1 MAMKEIQTAQNDTS
15 NEITLRDFMQNDT
28 NKVTELINQY
38 PYQIPVQAIA
48 EWWKCDADSI
58 RRALEQSS
66 VFGIGFRQAGKLN
79 RAFVIPTGKFVRW
92 YLGMRE

>member
-1 MAMKEIQTAQNDTS
+1 MKEPWAVQSDTN
-15 NEITLRDFMQNDT
+15 NEVTLRDFMQNDT
-28 NKVTELINQY
+28 KKVTELINQY
-38 PYQIPVQAIA
+38 PYQIPVQAIS

>member
-1 MAMKEIQTAQNDTS
+1 MERAQTVQSDSSNKTS
-15 NEITLRDFMQNDT
+15 LRDFMQNDT

-66 VFGIGFRQAGKLN
+66 VLELGFGKLEN
-79 RAFVIPTGKFVRW
+79 
-92 YLGMRE
+92 

>member
-1 MAMKEIQTAQNDTS
+1 MKETQAVQSDTND
-15 NEITLRDFMQNDT
+15 EVTLRDFMQNDT
-28 NKVTELINQY
+28 KKVTELINQY

>member
-1 MAMKEIQTAQNDTS
+1 MKEPRAVQSDTN
-15 NEITLRDFMQNDT
+15 NEVTLRDFMQNDT
-28 NKVTELINQY
+28 KKVTELINQY

-79 RAFVIPTGKFVRW
+79 RAFVIPTGKFVISI
-92 YLGMRE
+92 

>member
-1 MAMKEIQTAQNDTS
+1 MKEIQIVQSDGS
-15 NEITLRDFMQNDT
+15 HEVTLHDFMKNDT
-28 NKVTELINQY
+28 NRVTELINQY

>member
-1 MAMKEIQTAQNDTS
+1 MKEPWAVQSDTN
-15 NEITLRDFMQNDT
+15 NEVTLRDFMQNDT
-28 NKVTELINQY
+28 KKVTELINQY

-58 RRALEQSS
+58 RRSLEQSS

>member
-1 MAMKEIQTAQNDTS
+1 MKEPLAVQSDTN
-15 NEITLRDFMQNDT
+15 NEVTLRDFMQNDT
-28 NKVTELINQY
+28 KKVTELINQY

-48 EWWKCDADSI
+48 EWWQCDADSI